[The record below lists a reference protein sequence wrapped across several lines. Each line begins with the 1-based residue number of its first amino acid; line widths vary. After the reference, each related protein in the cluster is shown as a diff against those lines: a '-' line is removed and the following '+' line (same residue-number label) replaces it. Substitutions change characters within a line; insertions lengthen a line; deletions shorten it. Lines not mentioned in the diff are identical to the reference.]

1 MILGKWFNMINRR
14 KKKDVVGFCI
24 ICGKSIDELDKT
36 KVCDDCSF
44 VLYGLDSLEDF
55 FEDPHYNMEVSQ

>member
-1 MILGKWFNMINRR
+1 MINRR

-24 ICGKSIDELDKT
+24 VCGKSIDELDKT

-55 FEDPHYNMEVSQ
+55 FEDPHYKSH